1 MPSHSISSHD
11 DDTNLQNDP
20 MAQDHLSGLLHTSV
34 SPTSSSILQEK
45 YHMMMKMTLE
55 LVQDI
60 TKVKE
65 GNRVWTAYG
74 EGICIDT
81 GGSDRSMQVALSFG
95 TLYHRSPEMIHCI
108 LTENQYME
116 AMDHLEQVRKLQWTM
131 QCEQWN
137 VDVVGK
143 HEECVACLFDKP
155 CWTGL
160 EGRSSAT
167 SSTNSRKSWFRRK
180 RSSEDLKGN
189 RSATPKHKPCDV
201 CGNPVCASH
210 TIGNQSSGN
219 NFIMCVDCQFD
230 LNRVVNTQTQGNSS
244 STKGLLDPNHPQLPQ
259 TLDRL
264 LQYYIRMVLQLNF
277 YIPNRVIKECGRLL
291 TNSER
296 KNAKVALG
304 TGSLSFVGAALGVAG
319 AAAILTPAGP
329 AILLA
334 AVATSAS
341 SAAIQ
346 GTHAGLNQFR
356 IKHGVMAHVHAVA
369 DKIVGWHGLCLGILN
384 ALDELRSNLVQ
395 EHVVTIRLLKQ
406 EMADQKWKQF
416 QQQRRNLRQQRQK
429 NNMHGNNLWSD
440 LAMGSFHT
448 TRHGLTGVGLTAQ
461 MGASYSQVI
470 SASIQTVPVVGAAF
484 SVGCMAMDASNIAS
498 ALNKLSKPSDK
509 AVALS
514 QVEDSFLVHIP
525 STISPEVEALLS
537 AVQDLRELQAETE
550 RTQQQD
556 LIEQE
561 LEELNMM

>member
-1 MPSHSISSHD
+1 
-11 DDTNLQNDP
+11 
-20 MAQDHLSGLLHTSV
+20 
-34 SPTSSSILQEK
+34 
-45 YHMMMKMTLE
+45 
-55 LVQDI
+55 
-60 TKVKE
+60 
-65 GNRVWTAYG
+65 
-74 EGICIDT
+74 
-81 GGSDRSMQVALSFG
+81 MQIALSFG
-95 TLYHRSPEMIHCI
+95 TLYHKEPEMVHK
-108 LTENQYME
+108 LLNENQYME

-137 VDVVGK
+137 VSVVDK
-143 HEECVACLFDKP
+143 HEECVACLFEKP
-155 CWTGL
+155 FWKGL
-160 EGRSSAT
+160 NGSGGGASSTT
-167 SSTNSRKSWFRRK
+167 SSTNSSRKSWFRRSTARK
-180 RSSEDLKGN
+180 KSSEELNGSTASK
-189 RSATPKHKPCDV
+189 SSKTSSTSHSHHQHKPCDV
-201 CGNPVCASH
+201 CGNPVCANH

-230 LNRVVNTQTQGNSS
+230 LNHVVNSNTTQNNAS

-264 LQYYIRMVLQLNF
+264 LQYYIRMALQLSF
-277 YIPNRVIKECGRLL
+277 YIPNQVVKECGRLL
-291 TNSER
+291 TSSQR

-304 TGSLSFVGAALGVAG
+304 TGGLSFVGAALGVAG
-319 AAAILTPAGP
+319 AAAILTPAAP
-329 AILLA
+329 VLLMA

-346 GTHAGLNQFR
+346 GTHAGVHQYR
-356 IKHGVMAHVHAVA
+356 KKHGDMAHIHGLA

-395 EHVVTIRLLKQ
+395 EHVATIKLLKQ

-416 QQQRRNLRQQRQK
+416 QQQRRNVNQLQK
-429 NNMHGNNLWSD
+429 RNRGNDHNLWGE
-440 LAMGSFHT
+440 LAMGGFHT

-470 SASIQTVPVVGAAF
+470 SASMQTVPVVGAVF

-498 ALNKLSKPSDK
+498 TLNKLSKPADK
-509 AVALS
+509 AMALT
-514 QVEDSFLVHIP
+514 QVEDSFSVHVP
-525 STISPEVEALLS
+525 STISPEVEALLT

-550 RTQQQD
+550 RNQQQD